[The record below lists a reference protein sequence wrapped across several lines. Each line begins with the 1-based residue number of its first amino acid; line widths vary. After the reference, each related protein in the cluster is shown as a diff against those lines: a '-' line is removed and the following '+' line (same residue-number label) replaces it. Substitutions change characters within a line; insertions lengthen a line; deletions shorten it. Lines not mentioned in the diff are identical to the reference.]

1 MFILSNY
8 LLKIQQCILLS
19 ILLFNTYILT
29 AQFNDEVIKIHT
41 IKNSTTR
48 YEGDLM
54 NGELISDLDWASDA
68 NIACFPA
75 TANKYFEGHHVLHAL
90 EMPAYSELSITLI
103 PNNNNVNFSLYAYQ
117 ISTNNYATV
126 PNLHS
131 CVSCEADYGEKDHIK
146 TIKLVATNKPYNA
159 VIGVSAE
166 GLEKGAY
173 SLSISLRTKSNTE
186 INQEKVKVYKA
197 PSSDNESKTYSGKLE
212 DGVMIQDLNWASFS
226 SMACFP
232 ATQNSKF
239 NGNHLLYITEMKAK
253 SEIEILIEPKDP
265 SKNLSLYAMQ
275 VGLNETAMVPDI
287 KSCVSCEVA
296 HKWDYPKRGQSQ
308 DHTRSV
314 KLVATNN
321 PYKVI
326 IGVAGAD
333 GLKDGDFLIQISTKV
348 ESAQTNIQKKPRV
361 FAAAA
366 EKGNTKAYK
375 GNLDQGV
382 IIQDLSWASN
392 SAVACFP
399 ATQNSK
405 FNGQHVFFQ
414 TELEV
419 NSNMEITLVPTD
431 ENKNMSL
438 YAFCTAP
445 NSSMMVPELSSCAGC
460 EADHKWDYPRR
471 GKTQD
476 HTRSVKLSAFRNPY
490 RVIIGVA
497 GADGLKE
504 GDFIIKI
511 KTE

>member
-1 MFILSNY
+1 MSKLYSYIL
-8 LLKIQQCILLS
+8 KVQQCVLLS
-19 ILLFNTYILT
+19 MLLLNSYIVT
-29 AQFNDEVIKIHT
+29 GQFNDEIIKIHA

-54 NGELISDLDWASDA
+54 NGAYISDLDWAS
-68 NIACFPA
+68 NPNNACFPA

-103 PNNNNVNFSLYAYQ
+103 PNNNNTNFSLYAYQ
-117 ISTNNYATV
+117 LSTHNYASV

-131 CVSCEADYGEKDHIK
+131 CVSCEADYGDKDHIK
-146 TIKLVATNKPYNA
+146 TIKLVTTNKPYNA

-166 GLEKGAY
+166 DLEKGAY

-186 INQEKVKVYKA
+186 ITQERVKVYKA
-197 PSSDNESKTYSGKLE
+197 PSSDNESRIYSGKLV
-212 DGVMIQDLNWASFS
+212 DGVMIQDLSWASYS

-232 ATQNSKF
+232 ATQYSKF

-253 SEIEILIEPKDP
+253 SEMEILIEPKDP
-265 SKNLSLYAMQ
+265 SINLSLYAMQ

-296 HKWDYPKRGQSQ
+296 HKWDYPKRGQNQ
-308 DHTRSV
+308 DHRRSV
-314 KLVATNN
+314 KLIATNN
-321 PYKVI
+321 PYKVV
-326 IGVAGAD
+326 IGVVGAD
-333 GLKDGDFLIQISTKV
+333 GLKDGDFLIRISTKIA
-348 ESAQTNIQKKPRV
+348 SAQTNIQKKPKV
-361 FAAAA
+361 FSAAA

-382 IIQDLSWASN
+382 IIQDLAWASN
-392 SAVACFP
+392 SSVACFP
-399 ATQNSK
+399 ATQNPK
-405 FNGQHVFFQ
+405 FNGHHVFFQ
-414 TELEV
+414 TNLEA

-431 ENKNMSL
+431 KNKNMSL

-460 EADHKWDYPRR
+460 EADHKWDYPKK

-476 HTRSVKLSAFRNPY
+476 HTRTVQLSAVRNPY
-490 RVIIGVA
+490 RVIIGVV

-504 GDFIIKI
+504 GNFIIKI